1 MEGTILVDRYQIQE
15 LLGSGGSGQTF
26 EGLDLQTQQP
36 VAIKILSLR
45 RATDWKAIELFER
58 EAKTLAQLDHSA
70 IPKYIDFFR
79 AEIDR
84 EETFCIVQ
92 QLAPG
97 KPLASWLT
105 EGYAFSNREIQ
116 QIAEQMLDILIY
128 LQSFAPPIIHRDIK
142 PYNVLRTESG
152 IIYLVDFGAVRDS
165 YHQTITGGST
175 LVGTYGYMAPEQFRG
190 RAVLA
195 TDLYGLGATLINL
208 LTGIDPADLPQKN
221 MRLDFRDRLRTK
233 PIFTN
238 WLERM
243 VEPIPEDRFADAR
256 QALQQLTDGNQLLK
270 TARPRQPIARLSS
283 DNNLLRISIPPIWL
297 SSRPSKK
304 NLIVIL
310 PLLSIVSFSCWLIMV
325 AALPIELLFLLC
337 LLLIPSIPA
346 LFCWIYAY
354 LLGVATRQEITLDK
368 DHLKISN
375 FVGSMKVQEKY
386 LRVEAIGT
394 IDTIDIRKNK
404 FEIFGQGIRISS
416 ARFPYSYSA
425 NSASKFGNFLDREE
439 QLWLAGEVDERLQS
453 YQAQNGIG
461 NPSKYDPLDW

>member
-1 MEGTILVDRYQIQE
+1 MKGTILVDRYQIQN
-15 LLGSGGSGQTF
+15 LLGAGGSGQTF
-26 EGLDLQTQQP
+26 EGLDLQNQQP

-58 EAKTLAQLDHSA
+58 EAKTLAQLDHPA

-79 AEIDR
+79 AEIDQ

-97 KPLASWLT
+97 KPLATWLA

-116 QIAEQMLDILIY
+116 SIAEQVLDILIY

-195 TDLYGLGATLINL
+195 TDLYGLGATTINL

-221 MRLDFRDRLRTK
+221 MRLNFRGRLQTK
-233 PIFTN
+233 PNFTG

-243 VEPIPEDRFADAR
+243 VEPIPEDRFVDAR
-256 QALQQLTDGNQLLK
+256 QALQQLIDGGQLLK
-270 TARPRQPIARLSS
+270 APRPRQPISQLSS
-283 DNNLLRISIPPIWL
+283 DNDLLRISIPPIWL
-297 SSRPSKK
+297 GSRPSKK
-304 NLIVIL
+304 TLLTIL
-310 PLLSIVSFSCWLIMV
+310 PFLSIFIFSCWLIVV
-325 AALPIELLFLLC
+325 ASLPIFLFLILC
-337 LLLIPSIPA
+337 VLLIPLIPA
-346 LFCWIYAY
+346 LFYWTYTY
-354 LLGVATRQEITLDK
+354 LLGVATRQEITLDEE
-368 DHLKISN
+368 HLKISN
-375 FVGSMKVQEKY
+375 FVGSMKVRKKY
-386 LRVEAIGT
+386 LRVEAIGAVKAC
-394 IDTIDIRKNK
+394 KNK
-404 FEIFGQGIRISS
+404 FEIFGQGIEIDS
-416 ARFPYSYSA
+416 ALFPYPYSG
-425 NSASKFGNFLDREE
+425 NSVPKFGNFLDREE
-439 QLWLAGEVDERLQS
+439 QLWLAGELEERLRIW
-453 YQAQNGIG
+453 QN
-461 NPSKYDPLDW
+461 KKDTLKL

>member
-1 MEGTILVDRYQIQE
+1 MEGTILVDRYQIQA

-26 EGLDLQTQQP
+26 QGSDLQTQQP

-58 EAKTLAQLDHSA
+58 EAKTLAQLNHPA

-79 AEIDR
+79 AEVDR

-97 KPLASWLT
+97 KPLATWLA
-105 EGYAFSNREIQ
+105 EGYAFSNKEIQ
-116 QIAEQMLDILIY
+116 QIAEQILDILIY

-142 PYNVLRTESG
+142 PYNALRTESG

-221 MRLDFRDRLRTK
+221 MHLDFRDRLQTK
-233 PIFTN
+233 PVFMN

-256 QALQQLTDGNQLLK
+256 QALQQLTDGTQLLK
-270 TARPRQPIARLSS
+270 AARPRRPIARLSS
-283 DNNLLRISIPPIWL
+283 DNDLLRISIPPIWL

-304 NLIVIL
+304 NLIAIL
-310 PLLSIVSFSCWLIMV
+310 PLLSIVSFSCWLIVV
-325 AALPIELLFLLC
+325 ASLPVTFLLVLC
-337 LLLIPSIPA
+337 MVLIPSIPA
-346 LFCWIYAY
+346 LLCWIYTY

-368 DHLKISN
+368 DHLKVSN

-394 IDTIDIRKNK
+394 IDVHKNK
-404 FEIFGQGIRISS
+404 FEIFGQGIRINS
-416 ARFPYSYSA
+416 ALFPYSYSA
-425 NSASKFGNFLDREE
+425 NSASKFGNFLDCEE
-439 QLWLAGEVDERLQS
+439 QLWLAGEVEERLRS
-453 YQAQNGIG
+453 YQIQYGIS
-461 NPSKYDPLDW
+461 NPSKFDPLDR